1 MQRRA
6 FFKSA
11 FFAGAATVAGG
22 RLPQLGWPALLA
34 EGVSAPQRNATRRN
48 LYILG
53 QFEQTDPAKLD
64 AVVASLGQSSFNV
77 LTLAFLGINASQGRP
92 QLLYNGH
99 SFAALSPRL
108 PGMFQHLRTGS
119 GLPRKVLL
127 SIGGWKNTTVFAA
140 IRSMGVP
147 AFVRQLT
154 QEVIAPLHL
163 DGIDLD
169 LEPMQGGL
177 DQWSAAHREYSATL
191 VALTNEYKR
200 VHPSHV
206 VSHAPIAPVA
216 AEFYTK
222 DTAIDGLGKG
232 LLASTRT
239 RNGNHVDWLNVQ
251 LYEGGKIGGG
261 SSEEIASF
269 YKASLAVPLLQM
281 RDQTGIAQSLHFLQP
296 TFDPDSQP
304 PQPLEFCEQTVRSIR
319 EECAPLHAGVL
330 GGVSLWQYQQVLSG
344 VSTWSKGLEE
354 ALDLRAD

>member
-6 FFKSA
+6 FLQSA
-11 FFAGAATVAGG
+11 FFAGAISVVG
-22 RLPQLGWPALLA
+22 RPLGRSALLA
-34 EGVSAPQRNATRRN
+34 ADVRPTQPNATRRN

-77 LTLAFLGINASQGRP
+77 LTLAFLGIDASQSRP

-108 PGMFQHLRTGS
+108 PEMFQHLRTGS

-127 SIGGWKNTTVFAA
+127 SIGGWKNTAVFAA
-140 IRSMGVP
+140 IRSMGAP

-177 DQWSAAHREYSATL
+177 EQWSAAHREYSATL

-216 AEFYTK
+216 AEFYAK

-269 YKASLAVPLLQM
+269 YKTSLAVPLLQM
-281 RDQTGIAQSLHFLQP
+281 RAQTGIAQPLHFLQP
-296 TFDPDSQP
+296 TFDPGSNP
-304 PQPLEFCEQTVRSIR
+304 PQPLEFCAQTLRSIR
-319 EECAPLHAGVL
+319 EQCAPLHAGAL
-330 GGVSLWQYQQVLSG
+330 GGVSLWQYQQVQPGISA
-344 VSTWSKGLEE
+344 WSKGLEE
-354 ALDLRAD
+354 ALEQSAG